1 MQPAARLLLQAARQ
15 TFNSSAC
22 SSAWGLVS
30 ASCQLPKTFVTA
42 VPAAERLVGACVL
55 ERLPVIMPEASEWE
69 TEYLTW
75 QHKMHSREKKEL
87 PEEFTTEKMVI
98 EQEGGEGGVGR
109 WQPAPRE
116 TEADIAMDTRSLRRK
131 LDQRLF
137 LLVKEKGASSW
148 QFPQTEHSAGETMR
162 QTAER
167 ALQETIQEGP
177 QTYFVGNAPMGH
189 VEHSSGKA
197 FYHKAQLIKGE
208 AALKQSAKAVAYV
221 WVSKQEMPQYIQDEA
236 TQTLLSQMLGN

>member
-1 MQPAARLLLQAARQ
+1 
-15 TFNSSAC
+15 
-22 SSAWGLVS
+22 
-30 ASCQLPKTFVTA
+30 
-42 VPAAERLVGACVL
+42 
-55 ERLPVIMPEASEWE
+55 MPEASEWE

-137 LLVKEKGASSW
+137 LLVKEKGKPPTSPPGVKQKQACTW
-148 QFPQTEHSAGETMR
+148 LCFVCCHTAHVPALPAG
-162 QTAER
+162 
-167 ALQETIQEGP
+167 
-177 QTYFVGNAPMGH
+177 
-189 VEHSSGKA
+189 
-197 FYHKAQLIKGE
+197 
-208 AALKQSAKAVAYV
+208 
-221 WVSKQEMPQYIQDEA
+221 
-236 TQTLLSQMLGN
+236 